1 MRIAAIIA
9 GLMSAAFWGLAV
21 GLYRAADSVYSS
33 DDYAGDHV
41 VVIGH
46 MEADGS
52 GIFIPAVLAAAVGV
66 FFAVYARNLWRK
78 P

>member
-1 MRIAAIIA
+1 MRIAAVIA
-9 GLMSAAFWGLAV
+9 ALISAGFLGFALW
-21 GLYRAADSVYSS
+21 LYRAADGVYSS
-33 DDYAGDHV
+33 EDYARDHV
-41 VVIGH
+41 VVIGQ

-66 FFAVYARNLWRK
+66 FFAVYARKLWRR